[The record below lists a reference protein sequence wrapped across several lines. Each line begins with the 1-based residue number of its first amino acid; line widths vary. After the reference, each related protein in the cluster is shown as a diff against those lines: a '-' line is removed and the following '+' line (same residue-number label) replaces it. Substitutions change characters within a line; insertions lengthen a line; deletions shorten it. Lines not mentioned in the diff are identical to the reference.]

1 MDDLFMS
8 FGENLQFLRRQKGI
22 TQEELAERLAVSRQS
37 VSKWESG
44 GSFPEMEKILQLC
57 ELFSCNMDDLVRGNL
72 ETGFCDEGKSYDRH
86 MNRFTAAICTG
97 VGLVLLGV
105 TLLLVLYGAG
115 LSEILGTVVM
125 MCFIVLGVMTLV
137 IGGIRHGDFVKTH
150 PSIRT
155 SYDAERVRRFDR
167 RFPFLIAAAIA
178 MIFAGIIWVIA
189 SEAVSMPAGF
199 DPDRWASLT
208 VSPLLLLI
216 TAAAPVFIYAGI
228 QKAKYNVQEYNRQN
242 NLAADPEQ
250 KKKEELN
257 GKICGCIMLVAT
269 ILFLLG
275 GFLWDLWNICWV
287 TFPVGGILC
296 AITGI
301 VLGPPQ
307 P

>member
-1 MDDLFMS
+1 MS

-72 ETGFCDEGKSYDRH
+72 ETGFLDEGKAYDQH

-97 VGLVLLGV
+97 VALILLGV
-105 TLLLVLYGAG
+105 FLLLALYGAG

-125 MCFIVLGVMTLV
+125 MCFIVLGAMVLV
-137 IGGIRHGDFVKTH
+137 VGSIRHGDFTKAH
-150 PSIRT
+150 PSIRPC
-155 SYDAERVRRFDR
+155 YDAGEVRRFDR

-178 MIFAGIIWVIA
+178 MIFAGIIWIIA
-189 SEAVSMPAGF
+189 SEAIPLPAGF
-199 DPDRWASLT
+199 EPDRWDSLI

-216 TAAAPVFIYAGI
+216 TLAVPVFIYAGM
-228 QKAKYNVQEYNRQN
+228 QKSKYDVREYNRQN
-242 NLAADPEQ
+242 DFAADPDV

-257 GKICGCIMLVAT
+257 GKICGCIMLTAT

-275 GFLWDLWNICWV
+275 GFLWNLWQICWV
-287 TFPVGGILC
+287 VFPIGGILC
-296 AITGI
+296 AIVGI
-301 VLGPPQ
+301 VLGPSQ
-307 P
+307 K